1 FATFKLQGTLPR
13 SSCMPFRG
21 TCHCREHL
29 SRITLRAIGKT
40 DCPYY
45 RRSPI
50 IHQPLGLTSP
60 TVPWVPRSTPCVATS
75 RLLTQIVQGPH
86 STHGC
91 GVLVGNESGSQAVV
105 SFRPI

>member
-1 FATFKLQGTLPR
+1 SSFRPCILTL
-13 SSCMPFRG
+13 
-21 TCHCREHL
+21 HCSDHL
-29 SRITLRAIGKT
+29 SRITLRAIGTT

-50 IHQPLGLTSP
+50 SRLPLGLTSL
-60 TVPWVPRSTPCVATS
+60 TVPWVPRSTTCVATS